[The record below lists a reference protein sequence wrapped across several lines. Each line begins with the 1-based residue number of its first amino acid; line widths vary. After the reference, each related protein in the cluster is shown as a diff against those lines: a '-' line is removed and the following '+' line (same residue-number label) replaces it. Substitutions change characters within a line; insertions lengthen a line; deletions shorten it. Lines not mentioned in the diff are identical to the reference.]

1 MKFKGKTAFWFWGVF
16 VLVNAVFIQDI
27 LLAESMP
34 TVKIVSLI
42 IFNALFLPMVLR
54 NYVKIEDDTLYVAF
68 GFSKNSMKIS
78 DITEVNMMINP
89 ASAITAQDR
98 IVIKGGESELYCT
111 VKDREGLLEELRSR
125 RPDLEIRRGIT
136 Y

>member
-1 MKFKGKTAFWFWGVF
+1 
-16 VLVNAVFIQDI
+16 
-27 LLAESMP
+27 
-34 TVKIVSLI
+34 
-42 IFNALFLPMVLR
+42 
-54 NYVKIEDDTLYVAF
+54 
-68 GFSKNSMKIS
+68 MKIS

-98 IVIKGGESELYCT
+98 IVIKGGENELYCT

-136 Y
+136 H